1 MAVQNSLSQAQGRR
15 VGLTAYLTKDA
26 VKDQINKVVGGRDGQ
41 KFITAIVSAVN
52 ANPELQECDNGSI
65 LSAALL
71 GQSLKLSPSPQL
83 GQYHLVPFKDKKK
96 GKVAQFIIGYK
107 GYIQLAIRSGQYKK
121 INVLVIKQGELVRFD
136 PLNED
141 IEVNLIQDETVREN
155 TPTTGYYAM
164 FEYTNGFRKALY
176 WSKEKMIN
184 HADRYSPAFS
194 KDAKGGKYPKVS
206 FADYE
211 AGKYPKPDEWLY
223 SSPWYQRFD
232 DMGCKTMLRQ
242 LLSKW
247 GILSIEMQTALE
259 ADSAVINDDLTPSY
273 VETEDE
279 IFVPDAEKEPEQI
292 ETKTEEK
299 EVVAENAT
307 GEPQDAAAALFG

>member
-26 VKDQINKVVGGRDGQ
+26 VKDQINKVVGGKEGQ

-121 INVLVIKQGELVRFD
+121 INVLTIKQGELVRFD

-155 TPTTGYYAM
+155 TPTMGYYAM
-164 FEYTNGFRKALY
+164 FEYVNGFKKALY

-194 KDAKGGKYPKVS
+194 RDAKGGKYPKVS

-211 AGKYPKPDEWLY
+211 AGKYPKSDEWLY

-242 LLSKW
+242 LLGKW
-247 GILSIEMQTALE
+247 GVLSIEMQTALE
-259 ADSAVINDDLTPSY
+259 ADNAVINEDLTPDY
-273 VETEDE
+273 VQTEEE
-279 IFVPDAEKEPEQI
+279 IFVPDAEKEPDQI
-292 ETKTEEK
+292 EAKTEEK
-299 EVVAENAT
+299 EAPTENV
-307 GEPQDAAAALFG
+307 EQDAAAALFG